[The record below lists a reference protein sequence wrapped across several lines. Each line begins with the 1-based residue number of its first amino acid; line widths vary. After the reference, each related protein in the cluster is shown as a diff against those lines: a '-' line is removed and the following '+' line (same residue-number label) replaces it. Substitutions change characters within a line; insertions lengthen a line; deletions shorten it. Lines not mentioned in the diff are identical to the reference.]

1 MTVTTAN
8 PLAFNA
14 KFHQAWPEQQGKGSF
29 RKVTVGNA
37 SPLQRS
43 ASMSDLRAPD
53 KSVPRSPQGNMS
65 GTFQGGGSTESVD
78 SGLDLDVNAPD
89 GFSHGMGEHPGT
101 DNSGVGRA
109 DYLEQ
114 LKRAHPLDRG
124 AQSGLYQLQ
133 HGEDIEKVLAPVLQR
148 WDTEQP
154 AMNEPLDKTAAL
166 TSDTLPSEAQTPPSL
181 VTREQCARDILKDL
195 GVPCSRINE
204 LLVRQASSL
213 GGTAVI
219 DACRLLAMPEVKAD
233 RLACRGLEKKLDNYL
248 DAAKGDYSGVS
259 RAFAC
264 DAFSQL
270 SELKSTIKKT
280 FDTIGRATVQDRL
293 LADETPALQAAVAKK
308 NPGLPPE
315 VLRRSLADLIN
326 AQGFSALTKRLEGA
340 DASGLLQDTALLPQL
355 AQAADNPKRPPAEK
369 AAEPVKDFV
378 KHLRDVLTAIPMP
391 TIHNDNSARNIV
403 NQDGWYFQGIKDPRP
418 NKAVELVSPPTPACP
433 EVDALEPQP
442 LEQNVEVDENIVA
455 SSDAPVGQA
464 VDIEDD
470 AQLREDNP
478 PPPPPPPHSSGL
490 HGASVHP
497 LHGNLMEDLKRNPRY
512 MAAQQVVTVQ
522 PPSPQ
527 VISEVQNETDEEK
540 NRSTR
545 PVGSTGQRE
554 RTSPL
559 TRLAGPIPL
568 GQHASDLRNEKRD
581 AGT

>member
-8 PLAFNA
+8 QLAFNA

-109 DYLEQ
+109 DYREL
-114 LKRAHPLDRG
+114 LKRAHPLDPG

-133 HGEDIEKVLAPVLQR
+133 HGEDIEKVLASVLQR
-148 WDTEQP
+148 WDTEHP

-166 TSDTLPSEAQTPPSL
+166 MSDTLPSEAQTSPSL
-181 VTREQCARDILKDL
+181 VTREQCAREILGDL
-195 GVPCSRINE
+195 GVPPTRIND
-204 LLVRQASSL
+204 LLHRQASSL

-219 DACRLLAMPEVKAD
+219 NACRLLAMPELKAD
-233 RLACRGLEKKLDNYL
+233 PLARKSLEKNLHNYL
-248 DAAKGDYSGVS
+248 HAANGDYSGVS
-259 RAFAC
+259 RAFTG
-264 DAFSQL
+264 DAFSEL
-270 SELKSTIKKT
+270 SKLTSSIEKT
-280 FDTIGRATVQDRL
+280 FDTIGRATLQNRL
-293 LADETPALQAAVAKK
+293 LADETPALQAALAKK
-308 NPGLPPE
+308 NPGMSPE
-315 VLRRSLADLIN
+315 VLRRSLADLVN
-326 AQGFSALTKRLEGA
+326 TQAFSALTKRLEGA

-355 AQAADNPKRPPAEK
+355 AQAADNHKRPPADKKTAPNNDFVKHLVDVLGAIKAPVFLNNVQHTVNQDGWNFQGGKDPRAEK
-369 AAEPVKDFV
+369 AAEPK
-378 KHLRDVLTAIPMP
+378 
-391 TIHNDNSARNIV
+391 
-403 NQDGWYFQGIKDPRP
+403 
-418 NKAVELVSPPTPACP
+418 SPPAPALP
-433 EVDALEPQP
+433 EVRALDRQP
-442 LEQNVEVDENIVA
+442 LEEIVQVAEEIVA
-455 SSDAPVGQA
+455 SNHAPVEEA

-470 AQLREDNP
+470 AQLREDN

-527 VISEVQNETDEEK
+527 VISEVQNATDEEK
-540 NRSTR
+540 NRSTK